1 MIRGQSGHRKKNA
14 MTMFSRLVVSLVG
27 LSNAGPVN
35 AVIVDALMFASL
47 TMMRKYLSF
56 FLALD

>member
-1 MIRGQSGHRKKNA
+1 
-14 MTMFSRLVVSLVG
+14 MTMFSRLVVSLIG

-56 FLALD
+56 YLALD